1 MAYFKTV
8 IKRLVVALC
17 VLVLT
22 GYVHACWVLARKL
35 GEHEQVRMRPPSMRA
50 YAQRGA
56 PDQSGCVHPACVR
69 TPSEAHR
76 TRAACVHPACVRT
89 PSEAHRTR
97 AACVHP
103 AKRTAALTT
112 RILRTPL
119 WLPQNGGSLAFNDMV
134 RHPRTRSQGNKTAIV
149 VLTSPSNVKNASEAW
164 NYGVI
169 ERDHGGSA
177 VAWAQ
182 EVVRR
187 SGLICSMSATCVS
200 PLVCTNLACAPAD
213 DEGQYNYEHMVVGQD
228 ALQIMENCWPLHG
241 GLLDAGLRRTYARL

>member
-1 MAYFKTV
+1 MFRKE
-8 IKRLVVALC
+8 KREYARA
-17 VLVLT
+17 T
-22 GYVHACWVLARKL
+22 GVKQQTKL
-35 GEHEQVRMRPPSMRA
+35 D
-50 YAQRGA
+50 RGA
-56 PDQSGCVHPACVR
+56 RGIRALRGGLLWRRLSWPTSR
-69 TPSEAHR
+69 PSSSCWSWRGTCAEGAR
-76 TRAACVHPACVRT
+76 GSSESTSRSACVHPACVRT
-89 PSEAHRTR
+89 PREAHRTR

-112 RILRTPL
+112 RIPRTPL

-134 RHPRTRSQGNKTAIV
+134 GHPRTRSQGNKTAIV

-213 DEGQYNYEHMVVGQD
+213 DEGQYNDEHMVVGQD
-228 ALQIMENCWPLHG
+228 ALQIIENCWPLHG

>member
-1 MAYFKTV
+1 MAYLKTV

-50 YAQRGA
+50 Y
-56 PDQSGCVHPACVR
+56 

-76 TRAACVHPACVRT
+76 TRAAR
-89 PSEAHRTR
+89 
-97 AACVHP
+97 VHP

-112 RILRTPL
+112 CIPRTPL
-119 WLPQNGGSLAFNDMV
+119 WLPQKRGSLGSFTFNDMFEY
-134 RHPRTRSQGNKTAIV
+134 PRTRSLGNKRAIV
-149 VLTSPSNVKNASEAW
+149 VMTSPSNVKDAADAW

-169 ERDHGGSA
+169 ERDYGGSA

-182 EVVRR
+182 DVVRR
-187 SGLICSMSATCVS
+187 YQG
-200 PLVCTNLACAPAD
+200 
-213 DEGQYNYEHMVVGQD
+213 
-228 ALQIMENCWPLHG
+228 
-241 GLLDAGLRRTYARL
+241 

>member
-1 MAYFKTV
+1 
-8 IKRLVVALC
+8 
-17 VLVLT
+17 
-22 GYVHACWVLARKL
+22 
-35 GEHEQVRMRPPSMRA
+35 MRA

-56 PDQSGCVHPACVR
+56 PDQSSCVHPACVR

-76 TRAACVHPACVRT
+76 TRAAASTQH
-89 PSEAHRTR
+89 
-97 AACVHP
+97 ACVHAQRGAPDQSGTRPP
-103 AKRTAALTT
+103 AKRTTALTT
-112 RILRTPL
+112 CIPRTPL
-119 WLPQNGGSLAFNDMV
+119 WLPQKRGSLGSFTFNDIFEY
-134 RHPRTRSQGNKTAIV
+134 PRTRSLGNKRAIV
-149 VLTSPSNVKNASEAW
+149 VMTSPSNVKDAADAW

-169 ERDHGGSA
+169 ERDYGGSA

-213 DEGQYNYEHMVVGQD
+213 DEGQYNDEHMVVGQD